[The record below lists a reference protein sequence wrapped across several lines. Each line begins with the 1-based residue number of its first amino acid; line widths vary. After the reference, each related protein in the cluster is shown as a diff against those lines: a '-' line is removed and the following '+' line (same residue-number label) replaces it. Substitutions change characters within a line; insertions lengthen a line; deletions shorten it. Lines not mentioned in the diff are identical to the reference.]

1 MKTAIPDVETSL
13 GPPAQAL
20 HVKKI
25 LVPIDFSG
33 PSKKGFQYALRFA
46 RQFGSEI
53 VLIHVFEPP
62 VGMDEPPTAPH
73 APAGTDDQ
81 LSTAEAN
88 LQALA
93 SSSLPTGNLYI
104 TSTIRTGVAAH
115 EILEAAREFDV
126 DLIITATHGI
136 SGWKHFGMGNTA
148 ERVARAAPC
157 PVLIVREREREI
169 I

>member
-1 MKTAIPDVETSL
+1 MKIATPEAETSL
-13 GPPAQAL
+13 GPPAQVL

-33 PSKKGFQYALRFA
+33 PSKKAFHYALRFA

-53 VLIHVFEPP
+53 VLVHVFEPP
-62 VGMDEPPTAPH
+62 AGTDEPPTASH
-73 APAGTDDQ
+73 APAGADDQ
-81 LSTAEAN
+81 LSIAETN

-136 SGWKHFGMGNTA
+136 TGWKHFGMGSTA
-148 ERVARAAPC
+148 ERVARAALC
-157 PVLIVREREREI
+157 PVLIVREKERDI